1 MQGEEEGEAQDEEGM
16 LEVLEKEKDE
26 EKLTREQLSRK
37 VHVELS
43 ECVISKS
50 ELLAHFSNNGEVEDL
65 LMPPN
70 DDYLAKVVFKTASSA
85 MHYLNLE
92 LESFQKL
99 LKTGD
104 QISLDRL
111 KDVSVVN
118 TFI

>member
-1 MQGEEEGEAQDEEGM
+1 
-16 LEVLEKEKDE
+16 
-26 EKLTREQLSRK
+26 
-37 VHVELS
+37 
-43 ECVISKS
+43 
-50 ELLAHFSNNGEVEDL
+50 
-65 LMPPN
+65 MPPN
-70 DDYLAKVVFKTASSA
+70 DDYLAKVVFKTASPA
-85 MHYLNLE
+85 MHCLNLE

>member
-1 MQGEEEGEAQDEEGM
+1 MKKGCWKY
-16 LEVLEKEKDE
+16 LKKEKDE

-43 ECVISKS
+43 EPVISQS

-65 LMPPN
+65 LMPSN
-70 DDYLAKVVFKTASSA
+70 DDYLAKVVLKTDSPA
-85 MHYLNLE
+85 MHCLNLE